1 MRNKSLFAGLSFL
14 ALLYCNN
21 EVNSEPIIVSA
32 PPPLT
37 APLRLEKRLSESMK
51 REKIKYF
58 LPLSAK
64 YDYLDEIFEESYC
77 NNLDPIEIAAIIK
90 QESNGDPYAVIDG
103 KTKKE
108 SRGLMQLNIRYHKLT
123 DYYNPFSNIMIGT
136 FYYKF
141 LRDKYDGN
149 VVKALAA
156 YNAGPNMVDMWIRKG
171 WKGEIDKI
179 PFRITRAYVKNIISM
194 IDELKRT

>member
-1 MRNKSLFAGLSFL
+1 
-14 ALLYCNN
+14 
-21 EVNSEPIIVSA
+21 
-32 PPPLT
+32 
-37 APLRLEKRLSESMK
+37 
-51 REKIKYF
+51 
-58 LPLSAK
+58 
-64 YDYLDEIFEESYC
+64 
-77 NNLDPIEIAAIIK
+77 
-90 QESNGDPYAVIDG
+90 
-103 KTKKE
+103 
-108 SRGLMQLNIRYHKLT
+108 MQLNIRYHKLT

-156 YNAGPNMVDMWIRKG
+156 YNAGPNMVDMWIKKG